1 MCRNALTQVPSEV
14 LKRAPEVLK
23 RAPEALKKAPEALKK
38 EFKDFHLA
46 PAARAES
53 DEREADPGEGGGGGS
68 KAWLRNLVNGFDV
81 EIPTGARLQ
90 DDTVGGC
97 CQAPHC
103 DSHAHTVVR
112 VSLSGSSA
120 ATARSPPDDVVLIC
134 MLNCSSPA
142 DWIEPV
148 NISIEFSMLKSGVQQ
163 SFGGKAETAS

>member
-1 MCRNALTQVPSEV
+1 MCRDALTQVPSEV

-97 CQAPHC
+97 CPLLRCYIHAP
-103 DSHAHTVVR
+103 ALMP
-112 VSLSGSSA
+112 VSLSSSC
-120 ATARSPPDDVVLIC
+120 RC
-134 MLNCSSPA
+134 YCSF
-142 DWIEPV
+142 
-148 NISIEFSMLKSGVQQ
+148 N
-163 SFGGKAETAS
+163 T